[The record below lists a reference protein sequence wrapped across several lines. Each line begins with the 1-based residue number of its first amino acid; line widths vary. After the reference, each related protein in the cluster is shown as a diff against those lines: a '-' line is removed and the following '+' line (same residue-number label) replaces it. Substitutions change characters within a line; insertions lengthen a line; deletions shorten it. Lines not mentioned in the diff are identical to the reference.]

1 MSAVVKICGALDRK
15 DVVGWNEETQAVTIT
30 DDERT
35 LVGKEVYDFLFA
47 EAADYVMMQTI
58 SGETEKALEMDG
70 LLKDAGQ
77 YRQPY
82 LYGQKGSGCGV
93 D

>member
-15 DVVGWNEETQAVTIT
+15 DVVGLNEETQAVTIT

-35 LVGKEVYDFLFA
+35 LEGKEVYDFLFA

-58 SGETEKALEMDG
+58 SGETEKALDMDS
-70 LLKDAGQ
+70 LLRMPDSMRHVMRASL
-77 YRQPY
+77 P
-82 LYGQKGSGCGV
+82 
-93 D
+93 

>member
-1 MSAVVKICGALDRK
+1 
-15 DVVGWNEETQAVTIT
+15 VVGWNEETQAVTIT

-35 LVGKEVYDFLFA
+35 LAGKEVYDFLFA

-70 LLKDAGQ
+70 LLKDARQ
-77 YRQPY
+77 YASRYEGEPSIEQTEEQPER
-82 LYGQKGSGCGV
+82 KCASRER
-93 D
+93 